1 MGLVAQAAAQALGW
15 DMGLVWDM
23 GLASAVER
31 VEGLV
36 A

>member
-15 DMGLVWDM
+15 DMVLVWDM
-23 GLASAVER
+23 GLAWDVEH
-31 VEGLV
+31 VEDLV